1 VSADLE
7 SASIGAIIAQREFGP
22 IGREDLQR
30 YAHASGDLNP
40 LHVDKDFARQAGFS
54 DVIVHGMFGMAF
66 LGRLIEDDIVKLQLL
81 AFRATFRK
89 VIEIEQ
95 TIVCRARLASRVNN
109 TAVLSLEML
118 GPDDAVLIDGSAIVE
133 FLTDGSQ

>member
-7 SASIGAIIAQREFGP
+7 SAPIGAIIARREFGP

-40 LHVDKDFARQAGFS
+40 LHLDKDFARQAGFS